1 MKVFQVNCC
10 RLLFVMALMTV
21 AAAQPWKAPTTM
33 KKFPNGL
40 TVVVSEDHS
49 APTFGVCVSYGIGF
63 RLEPE
68 GRTGF
73 AHLFEHMMFEGTPTA
88 PKGIFDR
95 VIEGGGGMN
104 NGDTRYDFTEY
115 IETAPVSALDPVLW
129 LEADRMKTLDFSVKN
144 LENQRNVVE
153 EEVRVNVLNSPY
165 GLFFGIDLPG
175 KAFDTYPNAHNF
187 YGEFKDL
194 DAAKIEDVQKFY
206 EQYYTPNNAV
216 LVVVGDVQP
225 DDVFARVEKYFAA
238 IPARDTP
245 SRPKVDEPPQQSERR
260 SAETDKLA
268 KVPAIAIGYRM
279 PPRHSP
285 DALAGA
291 VTGELLHNG
300 QAALLYQALVKQKQ
314 VALSADG
321 GMNWPLG
328 TPFEYNGPTLMTS
341 FCRLPAECHG
351 GSTAGGVRRHD
362 QGTDRE
368 GTEPAGPGSHR
379 RQDAVRLVSVEMPIS
394 RASAL
399 SHAVLFDGNFD
410 LVYQI
415 PEELAK
421 VTPAQIRGF
430 AAKYLVSPTA
440 PSLTECRHPRR
451 RIQRRSKERDNERP
465 YDRHDERSHEND
477 NENRSSRPLVG
488 IPRFRAKRKSNAEG
502 SPTIWTGEGA

>member
-1 MKVFQVNCC
+1 MNMKVFQSRCC
-10 RLLFVMALMTV
+10 RLLLFVAALMTS
-21 AAAQPWKAPTTM
+21 ASAQQWKAPTTM
-33 KKFPNGL
+33 KKLANGL
-40 TVVVSEDHS
+40 IVVVSEDHS

-73 AHLFEHMMFEGTPTA
+73 AHLFEHMMFEGTPNA
-88 PKGIFDR
+88 PKGILDR
-95 VIEGGGGMN
+95 VIEGGGGLN

-129 LEADRMKTLDFSVKN
+129 LEADRMKTLDFSLKN

-153 EEVRVNVLNSPY
+153 EEVRVNVLNRPY
-165 GLFFGIDLPG
+165 GLFFAIDLPG

-206 EQYYTPNNAV
+206 EQYYAPNNAV
-216 LVVVGDVQP
+216 MAIVGDVQP
-225 DDVFARVEKYFAA
+225 EDVFARVEKYFTTIA
-238 IPARDTP
+238 ARDTP
-245 SRPKVDEPPQQSERR
+245 PRPKVDEPLQTSERR
-260 SAETDKLA
+260 STETDKLA
-268 KVPAIAIGYRM
+268 KVPAVAIGYRM

-300 QAALLYQALVKQKQ
+300 QASRFYQALVKQKQ
-314 VALSADG
+314 VALSVDG

-328 TPFEYNGPTLMTS
+328 NPFEYNGPTLMTS
-341 FCRLPAECHG
+341 FIVYPPNVSE
-351 GSTAGGVRRHD
+351 D
-362 QGTDRE
+362 QLLAAYDATIKELGDKGPSQQDLDRIV
-368 GTEPAGPGSHR
+368 AKMRSDWYD
-379 RQDAVRLVSVEMPIS
+379 QLEMPIS

-410 LVYQI
+410 LVFQI

-421 VTPAQIRGF
+421 VTPAQIREF
-430 AAKYLVSPTA
+430 AARYLVTA
-440 PSLTECRHPRR
+440 
-451 RIQRRSKERDNERP
+451 
-465 YDRHDERSHEND
+465 
-477 NENRSSRPLVG
+477 NRTIVSRVPASG
-488 IPRFRAKRKSNAEG
+488 AANAQKKQ
-502 SPTIWTGEGA
+502 GAEQ